1 MFSTPRFSS
10 VRIHRLLL
18 VAGAGVMLGAPLPV
32 LAQDAE
38 NAEAARPDYS
48 VRDIPADRR
57 TVATHGTE
65 VVEGIDPE
73 GIPHYRVNP
82 FWPQPLPNNW
92 LIGQVAGVWV
102 SEDDHVWAFHRPMS
116 LSDRELGAIQ
126 DPPINKCCYPMPPVV
141 EFDPD
146 GNVVNA
152 WGGPDEGYD
161 WFENEHGVHVDGED
175 FVWLGGNGENDHHIL
190 KFTREGEFVMQIGTP
205 GASQGSNDTENL
217 NRPADVSVD
226 LEAQEVY
233 VADGYGNRRV
243 IVFDSETGEYKRHWG
258 AYGNEPHDD
267 EMPGYDPEAEP
278 ADQFGSPVH
287 CVYLSR
293 DDLVYVCD
301 RVNNRYQV
309 FEKDGTF
316 VSEAFFEPY
325 TLLNGSV
332 SDLTMSMAED
342 FIFMVDGVNNEMR
355 IVDRERDE
363 TVARVGRPGRMAG
376 QFHVVHDIAIDSAGN
391 LYTTEVNTGQRIQ
404 RFEPVDPSE

>member
-1 MFSTPRFSS
+1 MISMVQYPS
-10 VRIHRLLL
+10 VRRCLLT
-18 VAGAGVMLGAPLPV
+18 GVCLTLIAPSSA
-32 LAQDAE
+32 LAQVAQDEDAGT
-38 NAEAARPDYS
+38 DYS
-48 VRDIPADRR
+48 IREIEPDRR
-57 TVATHGTE
+57 AVATHGTE
-65 VVEGIDPE
+65 VVEGIDAE

-102 SEDDHVWAFHRPMS
+102 SNDDHVWAFHRPMS

-152 WGGPDEGYD
+152 WGGPGEGYD
-161 WFENEHGVHVDGED
+161 WFQNEHGVHVDGED

-190 KFTREGEFVMQIGTP
+190 KFTRDGEFVLQIGTP

-226 LEAQEVY
+226 LEAREVY
-233 VADGYGNRRV
+233 VADGYGNRRIV
-243 IVFDSETGEYKRHWG
+243 VFDSETGEYKRHWC

-267 EMPGYDPEAEP
+267 EMPAYDPEAEP
-278 ADQFGSPVH
+278 SDQFGSPVH

-293 DDLVYVCD
+293 DDLVHVCD
-301 RVNNRYQV
+301 RVNNRYQI
-309 FEKDGTF
+309 FEKDGTYL
-316 VSEAFFEPY
+316 SEAFFEPY

-355 IVDRERDE
+355 IVDRESEE

-404 RFEPVDPSE
+404 RFEPVD